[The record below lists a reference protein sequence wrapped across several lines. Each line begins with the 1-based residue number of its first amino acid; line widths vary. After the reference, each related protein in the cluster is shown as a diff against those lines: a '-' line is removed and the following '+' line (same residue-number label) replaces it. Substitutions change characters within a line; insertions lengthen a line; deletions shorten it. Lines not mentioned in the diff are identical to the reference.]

1 MGNPGGGGGIGAG
14 GLGAAKVK
22 FPNKTATNK
31 INALARLNFIGRKS
45 IKKNALSKFFTA
57 YFGTIVKQTLLHKIG
72 CAVSCK
78 RKTIYFG
85 IQYLKITRYSGLC
98 IELFIG

>member
-1 MGNPGGGGGIGAG
+1 MGKPGGGGGIGAG

-45 IKKNALSKFFTA
+45 IKKNALSKFFTS
-57 YFGTIVKQTLLHKIG
+57 YFETIVKQNLLLKTG
-72 CAVSCK
+72 DEFSYK

-85 IQYLKITRYSGLC
+85 VLRLKLTLYYILC
-98 IELFIG
+98 N